1 MNPCDLTI
9 IDAGAKLRQG
19 ELTAEALTLAHIER
33 IKALDP
39 VYHAFTTLTE
49 DQALDEARQADRDL
63 AMGRDRGP
71 LHGIPIAFKDLID
84 TKGVRTTHG
93 SRLSLSNIPQHN
105 ADVVDTLARGGAVML
120 GKLATYEF
128 ATVGP
133 SSDTPFVTPVNPW
146 NPAHITG
153 GSSSGCAAAVAGGL
167 VRTAIG
173 SDTGGSIRSPAG
185 YCGIVGLK
193 PTFGRVSV
201 RGVFPLSPSL
211 DHVGPLSATVAE
223 AAVTLDAM
231 LNDNVPTASSTLHQG
246 IDGLRIAYAR
256 DWFAREPA
264 LQPELLTAMD
274 AAVSQ
279 LTLLGA
285 RVEEVTLPDY
295 DLFEASGAAILHAE
309 AFAIHAKELAER
321 AGEFGKKTF
330 ATLAAGVCLTDEDL
344 ALARKV
350 AAALRAELDAQ
361 IFGRFD
367 ALVTINTL
375 STALPFSA
383 FEGDKAV
390 WTAMRTIAFNVTG
403 HPALAV
409 PIGFAN
415 GLPMGMQIVGRHLDE
430 AMICRIGHAYEGATD
445 HMSIRVPTPRQL
457 TSLMQA

>member
-9 IDAGAKLRQG
+9 IEAGAKLRQG
-19 ELTAEALTLAHIER
+19 ELTSEALTSAHIER

-39 VYHAFTTLTE
+39 IYHAFTTLTQ
-49 DQALDEARQADRDL
+49 DRALDDARQADRDL
-63 AMGRDRGP
+63 AAGNVRGA

-84 TKGVRTTHG
+84 TKGTRTAHG
-93 SRLSLSNIPQHN
+93 SKLNLANVPDRN
-105 ADVVDTLARGGAVML
+105 ADVVDALARGGAVML

-133 SSDTPFVTPVNPW
+133 SFDTPFAPPVNPW

-167 VRTAIG
+167 LRTAIG

-193 PTFGRVSV
+193 PSFGRVST

-223 AAVTLDAM
+223 AAMTLDAM
-231 LNDNVPTASSTLHQG
+231 LGDNAAKASATLRQG
-246 IDGLRIAYAR
+246 IDGLRVAYAR
-256 DWFAREPA
+256 DWFARDEA
-264 LQPELLTAMD
+264 LQPELLIAMD
-274 AAVSQ
+274 GAVSQ

-285 RVEEVTLPDY
+285 RVEEVALPDY
-295 DLFEASGAAILHAE
+295 ELFEASGAAILHAE
-309 AFAIHAKELAER
+309 AFAIHARQLAEQ
-321 AGEFGKKTF
+321 AGAFGKKTF
-330 ATLAAGVCLTDEDL
+330 ATLAAGVCLTEKDL

-350 AAALRAELDAQ
+350 AAALRAELDTG
-361 IFGRFD
+361 IFARFD

-415 GLPMGMQIVGRHLDE
+415 GMPMGMQIVGRHNDE
-430 AMICRIGHAYEGATD
+430 ATICRIGNAYEGATD
-445 HMSIRVPTPRQL
+445 HLSIPVPTPREVAGL
-457 TSLMQA
+457 GQA